1 MTALL
6 EFKQK
11 IKYFF
16 GQYEIYIMP
25 VVKFIVAFLFFR
37 WINANLGYMTQ
48 LNNDLL
54 LAVLSLIC
62 CILPP
67 VVTVIAGFGLICMHC
82 YALSLETAGFM
93 LVLILLLA
101 IFFLRFSQGT
111 SIVFALTP
119 ISFAFGIPVML
130 PVGSGLLCSAAS
142 SLPAGCGVILYYF
155 IRFISGQAQTLAN
168 PELELVDKLQ
178 LMADGIV
185 RNWGMWITVVA
196 FILVILLVSMI
207 RTRAFDYAW
216 QVAIVVGGA
225 AYIVVM
231 MVGSYY
237 LSATVDV
244 TYMVISTV
252 IAVVIGLVLEFFFF
266 GGDYSRTER
275 LQYEDDDYFY
285 YVKAVPKAHVATSER
300 SIKKIDS
307 EPSRE
312 RVKREAAGPSYAN
325 PIFQADQNESVD
337 LEKKLEESLRDL

>member
-11 IKYFF
+11 IKHVF

-25 VVKFIVAFLFFR
+25 VVKFFVAFLFFR
-37 WINANLGYMTQ
+37 WINANLGYMPQ

-54 LAVLSLIC
+54 IAVLSLIC

-67 VVTVIAGFGLICMHC
+67 VITVVAGLGMICVHC

-111 SIVFALTP
+111 GIVLALTP

-130 PVGSGLLCSAAS
+130 PVGSGLLCSPAS
-142 SLPAGCGVILYYF
+142 ALPAGCGVILYYF
-155 IRFISGQAQTLAN
+155 IRFINGQAQTLAN
-168 PELELVDKLQ
+168 PELELVEKLQ

-196 FILVILLVSMI
+196 FVLVILLVSII

-216 QVAIVVGGA
+216 QVAIVAGGA
-225 AYIVVM
+225 AYVVVM

-244 TYMVISTV
+244 TYMVISTL
-252 IAVVIGLVLEFFFF
+252 IAVAVGLILEFFFF

-285 YVKAVPKAHVATSER
+285 YVKAVPKAHVANPER
-300 SIKKIDS
+300 SIKRIDAG
-307 EPSRE
+307 PSAE
-312 RVKREAAGPSYAN
+312 RAKREASGSSYAN
-325 PIFQADQNESVD
+325 PIFQSDQKEEVD
-337 LEKKLEESLRDL
+337 LEKKLEESLKDL